1 MMRVGIV
8 GLGLIGGSLGLALRR
23 LRQAIDVIGV
33 TRRAEGAAVALER
46 GAVDRA
52 STNLADLSGC
62 DIVVVATPIDE
73 IAGVIGRLAPIVSA
87 TALITDVASV
97 KQPILQ
103 LARRL
108 PDPARFLG
116 GHPVAGKA
124 QGGLGECD
132 ATLFE
137 GESWIF
143 TPAAGQ
149 DVRPFDTW
157 FEMIRA
163 LGSAVRF
170 MPADVHDRQ
179 MAFLSH
185 LAFTLSSVY
194 HETIERSADP
204 SLGGPGYRG
213 MVRLAAGDPAMY
225 EAIARENR
233 EALVDAIDQFDDVL
247 TGYRKR
253 IAGGV
258 RVKELFAGAVHA
270 SR

>member
-8 GLGLIGGSLGLALRR
+8 GLGLIGGSLGLALRK
-23 LRQAIDVIGV
+23 LRRAIDVIGV
-33 TRRAEGAAVALER
+33 TRRAEGAAAAIER

-52 STNLADLSGC
+52 STNLADLAGC
-62 DIVVVATPIDE
+62 DIVVVATPIDQ
-73 IAGVIGRLAPIVSA
+73 IAGVMQRLSPILAA

-97 KQPILQ
+97 KQPIVE
-103 LARRL
+103 AVRRL
-108 PDPARFLG
+108 PTSARFLG

-124 QGGLGECD
+124 QGGLEESQ

-137 GESWIF
+137 GEPWIF

-157 FEMIRA
+157 FEMVRA
-163 LGSAVRF
+163 LGAVVRF
-170 MPADVHDRQ
+170 MPANEHDRQ

-185 LAFTLSSVY
+185 LAFTLSSAY
-194 HETIERSADP
+194 QETIERYSDP

-233 EALVDAIDQFDDVL
+233 EALVDALDLFDVVL
-247 TGYRKR
+247 NSYRKR
-253 IAGGV
+253 IAEGTK
-258 RVKELFAGAVHA
+258 VKELFKGAVHA
-270 SR
+270 SG